1 MKRLA
6 CPHCGVEVPLIATL
20 ARGEPKWRM
29 TPIDEL
35 PISVRAFNAVR
46 ADGNYKTAGDLADVS
61 DRSLAMTDG
70 IGRKGLL
77 EIRAAVAQLKED
89 RA

>member
-6 CPHCGVEVPLIATL
+6 CPHCGVEVYLIATL

-46 ADGNYKTAGDLADVS
+46 ADGNYKTAGDLADARGPESGYDRWHWQES
-61 DRSLAMTDG
+61 DCSKPARRWRS
-70 IGRKGLL
+70 
-77 EIRAAVAQLKED
+77 
-89 RA
+89 